1 MATDGQGYQTF
12 SPDEGRAVVIGLSK
26 AHYRKD
32 TSLAYCLEVLENGEV
47 TGFPFRLHNE
57 DGRYI
62 WENEQLRHRSITQGS
77 LITFKRRPSWGS
89 TNPCYTEN
97 TGKSLVSNI
106 L

>member
-1 MATDGQGYQTF
+1 MATDGQ
-12 SPDEGRAVVIGLSK
+12 AVVIGLSK
-26 AHYRKD
+26 AHYRED
-32 TSLAYCLEVLENGEV
+32 TSIPYCLEVLGNGEV
-47 TGFPFRLHNE
+47 TGVPFRLHNE

-77 LITFKRRPSWGS
+77 LIAFKRRPSWGS

>member
-1 MATDGQGYQTF
+1 MATDGQ
-12 SPDEGRAVVIGLSK
+12 AVVIGLSK
-26 AHYRKD
+26 AHYRED
-32 TSLAYCLEVLENGEV
+32 TSIPYCLKVLGNGEV
-47 TGFPFRLHNE
+47 TGYPFRLHNE

-77 LITFKRRPSWGS
+77 LITFKRPRGGFI
-89 TNPCYTEN
+89 NPCYTEN